1 MCAQVCVACV
11 CVCSVRVYSVCAL
24 VWMCVSVCACAHVC
38 VACVCVCVCACVCVQ
53 SVLNLIQ
60 QDVLMVYGANAETMK
75 KICSVLAECAAF
87 NSKGWIKLSTG
98 PKTPSTDIDVYIK
111 DTSAVLNNV
120 SEGLLCLR

>member
-1 MCAQVCVACV
+1 
-11 CVCSVRVYSVCAL
+11 
-24 VWMCVSVCACAHVC
+24 
-38 VACVCVCVCACVCVQ
+38 
-53 SVLNLIQ
+53 
-60 QDVLMVYGANAETMK
+60 MVYGANAETMK

-120 SEGLLCLR
+120 SVRLLCLVWKKNSAGMMIPIGTCQRNIL